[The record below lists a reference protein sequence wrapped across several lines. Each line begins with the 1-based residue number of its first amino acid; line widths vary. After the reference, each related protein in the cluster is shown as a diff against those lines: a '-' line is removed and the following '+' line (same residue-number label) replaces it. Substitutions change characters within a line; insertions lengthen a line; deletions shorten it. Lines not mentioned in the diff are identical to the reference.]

1 MHVPLS
7 GAALCH
13 GTPTLIAVTRDLIT
27 PCLHGDECEQ
37 PEEDSDLVVFEQRR
51 GMAAAN
57 MRLLV
62 YTMLLL
68 LSHIQQG
75 MGNFL
80 LVLFVCIFLAW
91 YAMLLVVIEHNAISL
106 FHLDRLLNIA
116 WTALLERQISS
127 QAGLIFRTIK
137 RKPHT

>member
-1 MHVPLS
+1 MRVPLS

-13 GTPTLIAVTRDLIT
+13 GTTTLIAVTLVLII
-27 PCLHGDECEQ
+27 PCLHGGECEQ

-68 LSHIQQG
+68 LAHIQQG
-75 MGNFL
+75 MGNVIF
-80 LVLFVCIFLAW
+80 VLSEQSTFVW
-91 YAMLLVVIEHNAISL
+91 H
-106 FHLDRLLNIA
+106 DRP
-116 WTALLERQISS
+116 WSW
-127 QAGLIFRTIK
+127 F
-137 RKPHT
+137 